1 MAETA
6 TLYLT
11 QGGQAVVTV
20 ALVADTG
27 SAYSVPNGHTFYAFT
42 ICSYLGATPK
52 INKDTATV
60 SGSNVTVTLTSADTE
75 LLAAGKYVGQVV
87 FELSGDNFVYSDP
100 FVVVV
105 TAKPDFGLTANIAT
119 CGDDGGIY

>member
-11 QGGQAVVTV
+11 RGGQAVVTV
-20 ALVADTG
+20 ALVSDTG
-27 SAYSVPNGHTFYAFT
+27 SAYSIPAGHTFYAFT

-52 INKDTATV
+52 VSKDTATV
-60 SGSNVTVTLTSADTE
+60 SGANVTVTLTSADTD

-87 FELSGDNFVYSDP
+87 FSLANSNYVYSDP
-100 FVVVV
+100 FVIVV
-105 TAKPDFGLTANIAT
+105 TAKPDFGLPVNIAVQ
-119 CGDDGGIY
+119 GDDGGIF

>member
-27 SAYSVPNGHTFYAFT
+27 SAYSIPAGHTFYAFT

-52 INKDTATV
+52 VSKDTATV
-60 SGSNVTVTLTSADTE
+60 SGSNVSVTLTSADTN
-75 LLAAGKYVGQVV
+75 LLSAGKYVGQVV
-87 FELSGDNFVYSDP
+87 FSLAGSNYVYSDP

-105 TAKPDFGLTANIAT
+105 TAKPDFGLPVNIQT
-119 CGDDGGIY
+119 LGDDGGVY

>member
-11 QGGQAVVTV
+11 RGGQAVVTV

-27 SAYSVPNGHTFYAFT
+27 SAYSVPAGHTFYAFT
-42 ICSYLGATPK
+42 ICPYLGATPK
-52 INKDTATV
+52 VSKDTATV
-60 SGSNVTVTLTSADTE
+60 SGSNVTVTLTSADTT

-87 FELSGDNFVYSDP
+87 FSLAGGNYVYSDP

-105 TAKPDFGLTANIAT
+105 TAKPDFGLPVNIAT
-119 CGDDGGIY
+119 PGDDGGVY